1 MNKVNELKQELKS
14 KLISYLENKKS
25 IVKKDK
31 SMRPMDV
38 MPLTADEIG
47 LSINVLY
54 SFIRDKEGDFRVST
68 LSKICDFLDK

>member
-1 MNKVNELKQELKS
+1 MNKVNELKEELKS
-14 KLISYLENKKS
+14 KLISYLENKKA

-38 MPLTADEIG
+38 MPWTADEIG
-47 LSINVLY
+47 VSINVLY
-54 SFIRDKEGDFRVST
+54 AFIRDKEGDFRVST

>member
-1 MNKVNELKQELKS
+1 MNKVNELKEELKS
-14 KLISYLENKKS
+14 KLIAYIKEKKA
-25 IVKKDK
+25 IVKKNK

-47 LSINVLY
+47 ISINVLY
-54 SFIRDKEGDFRVST
+54 AFIREGDSDFRVST